1 MEGEGG
7 VGQRWTA
14 VEVEATV
21 RGLGGGMAEAGRRRA
36 CAVGPVGET
45 PSSAARRSNV

>member
-14 VEVEATV
+14 VEAAEASAM
-21 RGLGGGMAEAGRRRA
+21 GLGGGMAWAGRGRA

-45 PSSAARRSNV
+45 PSSAARQ